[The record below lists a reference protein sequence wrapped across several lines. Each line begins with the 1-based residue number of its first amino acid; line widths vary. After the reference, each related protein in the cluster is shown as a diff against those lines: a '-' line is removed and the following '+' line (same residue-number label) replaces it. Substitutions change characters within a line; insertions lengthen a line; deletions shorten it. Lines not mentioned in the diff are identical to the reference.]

1 MAYRG
6 RDRGMR
12 LDNDPH
18 DRGQML
24 LATGMVLLMSL
35 LSMANISVRLVGLGE
50 PYDMAEGDVLRA
62 VDEIE
67 SQIPDLVE
75 ARARTMITGG
85 VPAQLAVEQAVNSTT
100 QDLYHHGML
109 RGLDVVLL
117 TDTIE
122 PNDGGSFFVN
132 ASLGIADDETR
143 IEIPIHLIVQP

>member
-1 MAYRG
+1 
-6 RDRGMR
+6 MR
-12 LDNDPH
+12 SEDDDY

-50 PYDMAEGDVLRA
+50 PYDMAEGDVLRT
-62 VDEIE
+62 VDEVE
-67 SQIPDLVE
+67 TQIPQLVE
-75 ARARTMITGG
+75 ARARTMIAGG
-85 VPAQLAVEQAVNSTT
+85 VPDQQAIEQAVNSTT

-117 TDTIE
+117 TETIE
-122 PNDGGSFFVN
+122 SNVGGSFFVN

-143 IEIPIHLIVQP
+143 IEVPIHLVVQP

>member
-1 MAYRG
+1 
-6 RDRGMR
+6 MR
-12 LDNDPH
+12 LSDGGH

-50 PYDMAEGDVLRA
+50 PYDMAEGDVLRT
-62 VDEIE
+62 VDEVE
-67 SQIPDLVE
+67 TQIPELVE
-75 ARARTMITGG
+75 ARARTMIIDG
-85 VPAQLAVEQAVNSTT
+85 VPAQQAVEQAVNSTT

-117 TDTIE
+117 TETIE
-122 PNDGGSFFVN
+122 SNVGGSFFVN

-143 IEIPIHLIVQP
+143 IEVPIRLVVQP

>member
-1 MAYRG
+1 
-6 RDRGMR
+6 MR
-12 LDNDPH
+12 LGDEDN

-50 PYDMAEGDVLRA
+50 PYDMAEGDVLRT
-62 VDEIE
+62 VDEVE
-67 SQIPDLVE
+67 TQIPELVE
-75 ARARTMITGG
+75 ARARMMIIDG
-85 VPAQLAVEQAVNSTT
+85 VPDQQAVEQAVNSTT

-117 TDTIE
+117 TETIE
-122 PNDGGSFFVN
+122 SNVGGSFFVN

-143 IEIPIHLIVQP
+143 IEVPIRLVVQP

>member
-1 MAYRG
+1 
-6 RDRGMR
+6 MR
-12 LDNDPH
+12 LGADDH

-50 PYDMAEGDVLRA
+50 PYDMAEGDVLRT
-62 VDEIE
+62 VDEVE
-67 SQIPDLVE
+67 TQIPELVE
-75 ARARTMITGG
+75 ARARTMIIDG
-85 VPAQLAVEQAVNSTT
+85 VPAQQAVEQAVNSTT

-117 TDTIE
+117 TETIE
-122 PNDGGSFFVN
+122 SNVGGSFFVN

-143 IEIPIHLIVQP
+143 IEVPIHLVVQP

>member
-1 MAYRG
+1 MKLG
-6 RDRGMR
+6 DE
-12 LDNDPH
+12 DN

-50 PYDMAEGDVLRA
+50 PYDMAEGDVLRT
-62 VDEIE
+62 VDEVE
-67 SQIPDLVE
+67 TQLPGLVE
-75 ARARTMITGG
+75 TRTRTMIADG
-85 VPAQLAVEQAVNSTT
+85 VPAQQAIEQAVNSTT

-117 TDTIE
+117 TETIE
-122 PNDGGSFFVN
+122 SNAGGSFFVN

-143 IEIPIHLIVQP
+143 IEVPIHLVVQP